1 MEKYLIIQ
9 HQITAEPADAIAS
22 DGSFIK
28 ETVLSEI
35 ASADKSPGRILFEWL
50 FLNQIDYSI
59 FLTAAGRFVNS
70 AGDTVWE
77 WGDCSAD
84 LPHLESTLVVST
96 LCE

>member
-1 MEKYLIIQ
+1 MEKYLINQYTISKN
-9 HQITAEPADAIAS
+9 PADSIAS

-59 FLTAAGRFVNS
+59 SLTAAGRFVDPE
-70 AGDTVWE
+70 GYTVWE

-84 LPHLESTLVVST
+84 LPHLASTLVVST
-96 LCE
+96 IYQ